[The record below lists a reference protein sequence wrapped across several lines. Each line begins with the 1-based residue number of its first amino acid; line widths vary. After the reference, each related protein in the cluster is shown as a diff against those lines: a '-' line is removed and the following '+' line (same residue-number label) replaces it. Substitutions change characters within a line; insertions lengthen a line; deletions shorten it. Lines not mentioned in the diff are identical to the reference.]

1 MVLSV
6 LTIFFYADWAYR
18 RYLWYRERVPIP
30 KGSEGTYGTL
40 PIQGASI
47 KYIDTWLR
55 FEPPHCSTVDIAA
68 PRGGTLSLYLRLLL
82 VVVPSRKSKGL
93 DRCHRYLP

>member
-1 MVLSV
+1 M
-6 LTIFFYADWAYR
+6 
-18 RYLWYRERVPIP
+18 PP
-30 KGSEGTYGTL
+30 KGVPYLSDAPTDPEGTYGTL

-55 FEPPHCSTVDIAA
+55 FEPPHCSTVGIAA
-68 PRGGTLSLYLRLLL
+68 PRGGTLSLYLYLWYT
-82 VVVPSRKSKGL
+82 VGISRKSKGL